1 MELLLKE
8 MTTTE
13 IQKVTVFHSGIKPW
27 PLAKVKSQKLIIP
40 DMQHM
45 HMEYI
50 M

>member
-13 IQKVTVFHSGIKPW
+13 IQRVTVFHSGIKV
-27 PLAKVKSQKLIIP
+27 LAKVKSQKLIIL